1 MRYFL
6 IYIAV
11 IFVALLG
18 ALSFKQNQEA
28 KKSEIP
34 TVRVYASSSFIAQ
47 WGPGPWLK
55 QAFEKNCNCHIEY
68 FDGADSTLL
77 LQRLKSDVDGGVDLA
92 LSFDQFDLEHAENI
106 TEWKHIDAPINNFV
120 DVVKQKAQESELVPY
135 NWGIMAFVAKNSEIK
150 ELPKSVEDFLK
161 PEWKSQF
168 VIEDPRTSSPGAQFL
183 YWLISQKGEEAAFEI
198 IKKLN
203 NQIHSYPPN
212 WSSAYGL
219 FQKGQVKSV
228 FSYVTSPIYHKVEEK
243 NNDYVALDF
252 PEGHP
257 LAIEYLGIPDKCRQC
272 DLATQFVNF
281 IFSKEGQK
289 IIMEKNYM
297 FPVLKGVKE
306 NTPFALIPD
315 YKITDVAIPKLSE
328 RERLLKK
335 WAQIRRAE

>member
-1 MRYFL
+1 VKYFI
-6 IYIAV
+6 IYVSI
-11 IFVALLG
+11 IFVGLLG
-18 ALSFKQNQEA
+18 ALAFKQSQEA

-34 TVRVYASSSFIAQ
+34 TLRVYASSSFIAQ

-55 QAFEKNCNCHIEY
+55 QAFEKNCNCHVEY

-77 LQRLKSDVDGGVDLA
+77 LQRLKSDVDGGVDVA

-106 TEWKHIDAPINNFV
+106 TEWKHIDIPINNFV
-120 DVVKQKAQESELVPY
+120 DRVKEKAKESELVPY
-135 NWGIMAFVAKNSEIK
+135 EWGVMAFVARNSEIK
-150 ELPKSVEDFLK
+150 ELPKSVDDFLR
-161 PEWKSQF
+161 PEWKSQV

-183 YWLISQKGEEAAFEI
+183 FWLIALKGEDAAFDFL
-198 IKKLN
+198 KKLN
-203 NQIHSYPPN
+203 NQVHSYPPN

-252 PEGHP
+252 ADGHP
-257 LAIEYLGIPDKCRQC
+257 MQIEYLGIPEKCRQC
-272 DLATQFVNF
+272 DLANQFVNF
-281 IFSKEGQK
+281 IFTKEGQK

-306 NTPFALIPD
+306 GTLFAQIPE
-315 YKITDVAIPKLSE
+315 YKTIEIPLPKLAE

-335 WAQIRRAE
+335 WAQTRRAD